1 MDVFDTSSYFS
12 HRVPALASKSEL
24 LKNSVCAVAAKHQ
37 QRISDLGKNSPTC
50 YRPITS
56 PSESPHQDIRREYL
70 SAGYYQ
76 KAIERLKVAVNSLGF
91 DEGLV
96 RSSHPP
102 EEIFAAIAI
111 LCMYE
116 LMDAPGVAWRA
127 HLSALPL
134 FVPHPDTESEGSP
147 TVTIPRNTI
156 KGPIFWSLARQDI
169 LCACVGETQTRLK
182 LEDMRFWHNAGL
194 ASSENCFQ
202 LPFSPG
208 SFADNHGSTDIEE
221 DAKGNHLVGILSE
234 IINFITSGDAL
245 DPKDYARPP
254 GQRLTIGVTQE
265 QLLMRWHAI
274 IVELEHWHASLPKS
288 FTPKARTRAVGKDGS
303 PSGSDFDNFQ
313 QIWYDLPACAATMQC
328 YHMACILML
337 ANRPQESTAIRST
350 VSARLQSYR
359 QDQQRAYHHA
369 RELCGIAL
377 AETSDSVRVH
387 SVQPLFVAG
396 QVFYREEEQ
405 RIVIDLLSDI
415 ENDLG
420 WPTAYYI
427 QKLKDEWYTVEGA
440 NLQDLLSE
448 EPGTFLTPNS
458 SPEHAMPNRLQS
470 KVAIVTG
477 SSSGLGRAIALAYA
491 SEGAAVVCADLKPEA
506 RAEVTAEGA
515 IHTDEQIRRDGGRV
529 IFVKTDVS
537 VARDVENLVLKAV
550 SEFGRVDILVNN
562 AGISIEANR
571 PPAGVHETPE
581 ETWDTTMAV
590 NAKSVF
596 LGSKYAIAQMLRQ
609 EVHSSGHRG
618 WIINMSSI
626 FGLVGGRYNVSYAA
640 SKAAVS
646 NLTKQV
652 AMDYAEHRIHCNAIC
667 PGYTRTAI
675 FANTIQNLDDV
686 NDIQARHPFGG
697 VGTPQDIVGAAI
709 FLASDEA
716 GWITGIC
723 LPVDGGYTAQ

>member
-1 MDVFDTSSYFS
+1 
-12 HRVPALASKSEL
+12 
-24 LKNSVCAVAAKHQ
+24 
-37 QRISDLGKNSPTC
+37 
-50 YRPITS
+50 
-56 PSESPHQDIRREYL
+56 
-70 SAGYYQ
+70 
-76 KAIERLKVAVNSLGF
+76 
-91 DEGLV
+91 
-96 RSSHPP
+96 
-102 EEIFAAIAI
+102 
-111 LCMYE
+111 MYE
-116 LMDAPGVAWRA
+116 LMDPPGVAWRA

-134 FVPHPDTESEGSP
+134 FIPHPDTESEAAS
-147 TVTIPRNTI
+147 TVTIPRNAI

-182 LEDMRFWHNAGL
+182 LEDMRFWHNVGL
-194 ASSENCFQ
+194 SNSENCFQ

-208 SFADNHGSTDIEE
+208 SFADSHGSPDIEE
-221 DAKGNHLVGILSE
+221 DAKASELVWILSE

-245 DPKDYARPP
+245 DPKDYSRPP
-254 GQRLTIGVTQE
+254 GQRPTIGVTQE
-265 QLLMRWHAI
+265 QLLMRWHSI
-274 IVELEHWHASLPKS
+274 IIELERWHASLPKS
-288 FTPKARTRAVGKDGS
+288 FTPKARASVVGNDVS
-303 PSGSDFDNFQ
+303 PSGTDFDNFQ

-328 YHMACILML
+328 YHMACIILML
-337 ANRPQESTAIRST
+337 ANRPQESTAIRSI

-359 QDQQRAYHHA
+359 QDQQRAYYHA
-369 RELCGIAL
+369 QELCGIAL
-377 AETSDSVRVH
+377 AEASDSVRIH

-396 QVFYREEEQ
+396 QVFHREEDQ
-405 RIVIDLLSDI
+405 RAVIDLLSGI

-420 WPTAYYI
+420 WLTAYYI
-427 QKLKDEWYTVEGA
+427 QKLKDEWHTVEGA
-440 NLQDLLSE
+440 S
-448 EPGTFLTPNS
+448 TPKGKG
-458 SPEHAMPNRLQS
+458 S

-491 SEGAAVVCADLKPEA
+491 GEGASVVCADLKPEA
-506 RAEVTAEGA
+506 RAEITAEGA

-529 IFVKTDVS
+529 IFVKTNVS
-537 VARDVENLVLKAV
+537 IAKDVEDLVLKAV

-562 AGISIEANR
+562 AGISIEADR

-596 LGSKYAIAQMLRQ
+596 LGSKYVIAQMLRQ
-609 EVHSSGHRG
+609 EMHSSGHRG

-626 FGLVGGRYNVSYAA
+626 FGLVGGRHNASYAA

-667 PGYTRTAI
+667 PGYTQTAI
-675 FANTIQNLDDV
+675 FVNTIQNLDDV
-686 NDIQARHPFGG
+686 NGIRARHPFGG

-709 FLASDEA
+709 FLATDEA